1 MRIYTRKGDDGT
13 TGLFYGGR
21 VRKDSPLIELNGVVD
36 EAQAALGLA
45 RVEFEPGSE
54 IDEVLSRI
62 ERDLYVLM
70 ADVATAPKNRH
81 KLVPGASLVTG
92 AMVAA
97 LERQI
102 DDMTLHFAMPN
113 GFVIPGR
120 NRRAAALDMAR
131 TIVRRA
137 ERVVV
142 SVDLTNS
149 TVSHYLNR
157 LSDLLWVLARSQEQQ
172 QHPRA
177 RE

>member
-1 MRIYTRKGDDGT
+1 
-13 TGLFYGGR
+13 
-21 VRKDSPLIELNGVVD
+21 
-36 EAQAALGLA
+36 
-45 RVEFEPGSE
+45 
-54 IDEVLSRI
+54 
-62 ERDLYVLM
+62 
-70 ADVATAPKNRH
+70 
-81 KLVPGASLVTG
+81 
-92 AMVAA
+92 
-97 LERQI
+97 
-102 DDMTLHFAMPN
+102 MTLHFAMPN